1 MRGSAGKTKVGLL
14 LMVLAL
20 VVVVLGLTWVVIR
33 YQEGNSSATAVS
45 ESSAPLASVT
55 ATPTASQPSRGYRT
69 TLTDVSGEDVVGEL
83 SKKSSAPDDKQFLI
97 SVKLPALSGDGRYG
111 AWLVQSEGTEKRFL
125 GELILSGQDF
135 TLEYSL
141 EEVAEQF
148 DKIIVV
154 SGPNPDQATDNVVA
168 TGVIGS
174 QLLL

>member
-14 LMVLAL
+14 LIILAL

-33 YQEGNSSATAVS
+33 YQEGNPSATAVS

-55 ATPTASQPSRGYRT
+55 ATPTANQPSRGYRT
-69 TLTDVSGEDVVGEL
+69 TLTDVSGENVLGEL

-97 SVKLPALSGDGRYG
+97 SVKLPALSGDDRYG
-111 AWLVQSEGTEKRFL
+111 AWLVQSGGPEKKFL
-125 GELILSGQDF
+125 GELTLSGQDF
-135 TLEYSL
+135 SLEYSL
-141 EEVAEQF
+141 QEVAEQF

-154 SGPNPDQATDNVVA
+154 SGPNPDQGTDNVVA
-168 TGVIGS
+168 TGVVGS